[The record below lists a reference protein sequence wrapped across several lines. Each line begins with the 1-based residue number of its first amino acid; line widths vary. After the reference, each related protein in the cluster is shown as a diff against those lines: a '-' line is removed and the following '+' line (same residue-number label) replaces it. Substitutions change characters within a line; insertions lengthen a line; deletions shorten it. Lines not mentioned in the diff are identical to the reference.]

1 MNKTEKSKTERAIA
15 FIPVRLSSSRLPE
28 KHFKKIGNKTILEWL
43 IQNLRQCQQL
53 DEIVIATAA
62 ESANE
67 PLKAFSRDLDLP
79 LFWYEGN
86 IDHVTTRLRLAA
98 ETYQADIC
106 LLISGDCPL
115 VHGPTLDFLV
125 EEFRKEPMADILA
138 MPTNSNGEHS
148 ALEGVMV
155 SRLRAWQKADDLAC
169 KPELKEHQFPLFW
182 KKPELFARSNV
193 YLPKNLFTRKHRF
206 SVDTW
211 ADLEFM
217 NTLHDR
223 LIADNQNFQLPEV
236 VQLLQKE
243 PQLFKINGHVHQRKL
258 IDENHKVLFA
268 IDAGSKYGYGHLMR
282 SLELA
287 RQLTER
293 KGWSTTFAVDNEE
306 AEQYLQQQGEKTLWT
321 AFQRPTREGGHSTT
335 VNISEQLPGYDLF
348 IIDIFDQRSAAP
360 GWRKQMNSP
369 IPVVIIDNRQPWTKE
384 ADLVISPSVTVS
396 TSQQKYSNYNSHL
409 HGKDYLILRREI
421 LRQQLIKSGKS
432 LDLVIYLHDEKKRT
446 PLVQF
451 ADEHKLTVEVIDGF
465 TNELPHLMASAKLYI
480 SGFGISFYEALS
492 LGTLPICLPDSKAH
506 HRDALQFYQA
516 FSLQPLLLYP
526 DQDMASVLMP
536 LLQQPL
542 EQLPECN
549 DGTPAIVSALSNLVN
564 GSKTK

>member
-1 MNKTEKSKTERAIA
+1 MKKIGKTKTERVIA

-28 KHFKKIGNKTILEWL
+28 KHFRKIGSKTVLEWL
-43 IQNLRQCQQL
+43 IHNLKQCQQL

-67 PLKAFSRDLDLP
+67 PLKAFSRDFDVP

-125 EEFRKEPMADILA
+125 EEFRKEPTADMLT
-138 MPTNSNGEHS
+138 MPTNSYGEHS
-148 ALEGVMV
+148 ALEGVLV
-155 SRLRAWQKADDLAC
+155 SRLRAWQKADDLAD

-182 KKPELFARSNV
+182 KRPELFARHKV
-193 YLPKNLFTRKHRF
+193 YLPDNLFIRKHRF

-223 LIADNQNFQLPEV
+223 LVANNQNFQLPEV

-243 PQLFKINGHVHQRKL
+243 PQLFKINEHVHQRKL
-258 IDENHKVLFA
+258 IDENHKVLIA
-268 IDAGSKYGYGHLMR
+268 VDAGGQYGYGHLMR

-287 RQLTER
+287 RQLTEL
-293 KGWSTTFAVDNEE
+293 KGWSTTFAVDHEE
-306 AEQYLQQQGEKTLWT
+306 AERYLQQQGEKTLWT
-321 AFQRPTREGGHSTT
+321 AFQRQTREGGHSTT
-335 VNISEQLPGYDLF
+335 VNISEQLPGYDLL
-348 IIDIFDQRSAAP
+348 IVDIFDQRSADP
-360 GWRKQMNSP
+360 GWRQQMNSP
-369 IPVVIIDNRQPWTKE
+369 VPVVIIDNRQPWAEE

-396 TSQQKYSNYNSHL
+396 IFQQQSNDYNSHL

-421 LRQQLIKSGKS
+421 RRQQLMKTGKN
-432 LDLVIYLHDEKKRT
+432 LDLLIYLHDQKQRKL
-446 PLVQF
+446 LVEF
-451 ADEHKLTVEVIDGF
+451 ANIYKLTVESIDGF
-465 TNELPHLMASAKLYI
+465 TAELPHLMASAKLYI
-480 SGFGISFYEALS
+480 SGFGISFYEALA
-492 LGTLPICLPDSKAH
+492 LGTLPICLPDSKSH

-516 FSLQPLLLYP
+516 FGLYPLLLEP
-526 DQDMASVLMP
+526 DQDMASIIMP

-564 GSKTK
+564 VSNT